1 MKGTARL
8 ITTTAGR
15 ATVSGQ
21 VGAIASTI
29 GGLSAIGR
37 ASGTVQGG
45 ASRTRETNIY
55 KYLSVTPEQPQ
66 NLVWLV
72 PQVGI
77 DYHIECNTN
86 WIIK

>member
-8 ITTTAGR
+8 IATTAGR
-15 ATVSGQ
+15 ATVSGR

-29 GGLSAIGR
+29 GELPAIG
-37 ASGTVQGG
+37 ATSGPVQGV
-45 ASRTRETNIY
+45 ASRTRETDIY
-55 KYLSVTPEQPQ
+55 KFLRVTPERPQ
-66 NLVWLV
+66 DLVWLV

-77 DYHIECNTN
+77 DYHIESNTN